1 MTSSSKT
8 PKSAAQRQALEQ
20 MKMEVAGEVG
30 VNLKQGY
37 NGDITSREA
46 GSIGGGMVKKMY
58 RKVCQQKPAELTQH

>member
-1 MTSSSKT
+1 MSTSSSKS
-8 PKSAAQRQALEQ
+8 PKTAAQRQALEQ

-58 RKVCQQKPAELTQH
+58 EKYVNKNQQN

>member
-1 MTSSSKT
+1 MTSSS
-8 PKSAAQRQALEQ
+8 KSAAQRQALEQ

-58 RKVCQQKPAELTQH
+58 EKYVNKNQQN

>member
-8 PKSAAQRQALEQ
+8 PKSAAQRHALEQ
-20 MKMEVAGEVG
+20 MKMEVSGEVG

-58 RKVCQQKPAELTQH
+58 EKYVNKNQQN

>member
-30 VNLKQGY
+30 VILKQGY

-58 RKVCQQKPAELTQH
+58 EKYVNKNQQN

>member
-1 MTSSSKT
+1 MQWLL
-8 PKSAAQRQALEQ
+8 AAKLQALEQ

-58 RKVCQQKPAELTQH
+58 EKYVNKNQQN

>member
-8 PKSAAQRQALEQ
+8 PKSAAQRQTLEQ

-58 RKVCQQKPAELTQH
+58 EKYVNKNQQN

>member
-1 MTSSSKT
+1 MTSRSKT

-58 RKVCQQKPAELTQH
+58 EKYVNKNQQN

>member
-1 MTSSSKT
+1 MARNSVIVPEAKEAMN
-8 PKSAAQRQALEQ
+8 KF
-20 MKMEVAGEVG
+20 KMEAASEVG

-58 RKVCQQKPAELTQH
+58 EKYVNKNQQN